1 MSKYSFETKLAA
13 VKLNQQGYG
22 AIEIAKKLHVKSQNQ
37 VRDWL
42 LVYKTYGVTGLRRKI
57 TSKTYSGD
65 FKLEVLNWRKA
76 NNQSY
81 NQTALHFH
89 VFPASTIANWQYVYN
104 KGGVEALFTKRGR
117 PPMTKKPK
125 KQKKLT
131 SSELSELKKLRL
143 ENRALRVENAYLKK
157 LDALVQKRG
166 HLPKKDGSSKN

>member
-1 MSKYSFETKLAA
+1 MSKYSLETKLAA
-13 VKLNQQGYG
+13 IKLNQQGYG
-22 AIEIAKKLHVKSQNQ
+22 AIEIAEKLHVKSQNQ

-42 LVYKTYGVTGLRRKI
+42 LKYKAYGVPGLRKQI
-57 TSKTYSGD
+57 TNKTYSGD
-65 FKLEVLNWRKA
+65 FKLEVLNWRKTH
-76 NNQSY
+76 NQSY
-81 NQTALHFH
+81 DQTALHFH
-89 VFPASTIANWQYVYN
+89 VFPASTIARWQLAYN
-104 KGGVEALFTKRGR
+104 KDGVEALFTKQGR